1 MLLNKTWNWKRGF
14 DIEQYMEL
22 GKMVE
27 YQTKH
32 GNGKESWISVKIT
45 TQAFTDTVVV
55 CYVFLFC

>member
-1 MLLNKTWNWKRGF
+1 
-14 DIEQYMEL
+14 
-22 GKMVE
+22 MVE